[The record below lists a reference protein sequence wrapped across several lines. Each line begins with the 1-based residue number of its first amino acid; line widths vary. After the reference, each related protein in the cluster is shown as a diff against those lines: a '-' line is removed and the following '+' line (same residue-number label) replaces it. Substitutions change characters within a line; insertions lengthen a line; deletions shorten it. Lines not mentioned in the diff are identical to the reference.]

1 MSARHSVFL
10 NSTHC
15 VDISCFACIFISWLT
30 FGLLSVFDW
39 QEMLLSTLVYNF
51 LYGHVFSFLLDIEHS
66 TTFQDVI
73 QLYIPSNNTGEFH
86 FLHTLTNTYYH
97 MFDCIH
103 LVGVKRYPCH
113 FGLHFLLTS
122 DWWASFHIIVGHLYI
137 FFQECLFKFIAHF
150 WIGLFGI
157 FLVVVEFY
165 ELFILDIKPLS
176 DIWFARKKILIL

>member
-1 MSARHSVFL
+1 MCSPSQSPLPPPSPPSPSRFS
-10 NSTHC
+10 HC
-15 VDISCFACIFISWLT
+15 TRSEH
-30 FGLLSVFDW
+30 LSHASHLI
-39 QEMLLSTLVYNF
+39 LLSTLVYNF

-86 FLHTLTNTYYH
+86 FLHIFTHTYYH

-103 LVGVKRYPCH
+103 PVGVKRYPCH

-137 FFQECLFKFIAHF
+137 FFQGCLFKFIAHF

-157 FLVVVEFY
+157 FLVVVELY
-165 ELFILDIKPLS
+165 ELLILDIKPLS